1 MICCSDRC
9 ISNAFVSFWCI
20 SNSSDKV
27 EQVTR
32 ELSILK
38 KIYATATP
46 QDSGRYPAALRRKSA
61 SAIDAKSQ
69 FREEDY
75 VPFPQSHDVIRRR
88 TSTTPV
94 FKVSCDEKRLQ
105 RRLSDSF
112 GLEERRPSLLAS
124 LRDSFR
130 GALQRRGS
138 NNSDDVPSEISTA
151 ISSGQSSK
159 SHYSWANA
167 DEINAQTGI
176 FNQKSSAKLR
186 EKMARRNSTS
196 DCSSQPGPSPRQ
208 IPRRRR
214 SFTFGQKIGKD
225 DESIDVESQLWD
237 DFVDENASAI
247 TCDDGK
253 VVRTVAW

>member
-1 MICCSDRC
+1 M
-9 ISNAFVSFWCI
+9 
-20 SNSSDKV
+20 
-27 EQVTR
+27 
-32 ELSILK
+32 
-38 KIYATATP
+38 
-46 QDSGRYPAALRRKSA
+46 
-61 SAIDAKSQ
+61 
-69 FREEDY
+69 
-75 VPFPQSHDVIRRR
+75 PFPQSHEVTRRR

-94 FKVSCDEKRLQ
+94 VKVSGDEKRLH
-105 RRLSDSF
+105 RRLSNSL

-124 LRDSFR
+124 LRDSFKS
-130 GALQRRGS
+130 LRRGS
-138 NNSDDVPSEISTA
+138 NHSDDVPSEISTA
-151 ISSGQSSK
+151 MSSRQSLE

-176 FNQKSSAKLR
+176 FNQKSRAKLR

-208 IPRRRR
+208 LPRRRR

-247 TCDDGK
+247 TCDEDK
-253 VVRTVAW
+253 VVRTLAW

>member
-1 MICCSDRC
+1 ML
-9 ISNAFVSFWCI
+9 SFLFGVYLP
-20 SNSSDKV
+20 SDKV

-38 KIYATATP
+38 KIYATYTP
-46 QDSGRYPAALRRKSA
+46 QDSGRYPAAARRNSA
-61 SAIDAKSQ
+61 PAVDAKSQ

-94 FKVSCDEKRLQ
+94 FRLSFDEKSRQ
-105 RRLSDSF
+105 RRLANSLR
-112 GLEERRPSLLAS
+112 LEERRPSLLAS
-124 LRDSFR
+124 LRDSFK
-130 GALQRRGS
+130 ALRRGS
-138 NNSDDVPSEISTA
+138 NNSDDVSSEISTA
-151 ISSGQSSK
+151 VSSGPSSE

-186 EKMARRNSTS
+186 EKMTRRNSTS
-196 DCSSQPGPSPRQ
+196 VCSSPPDEPSPRQ
-208 IPRRRR
+208 LPRRRR

-247 TCDDGK
+247 TCDEGK

>member
-20 SNSSDKV
+20 STSSDKV

-46 QDSGRYPAALRRKSA
+46 QNSGRYPAALRRNSD

-88 TSTTPV
+88 RSTTPV
-94 FKVSCDEKRLQ
+94 FKVSGDEKRLQ
-105 RRLSDSF
+105 RRPSNSL

-124 LRDSFR
+124 LRDSFK
-130 GALQRRGS
+130 ALRRSS
-138 NNSDDVPSEISTA
+138 NHSDDVPSEISTA
-151 ISSGQSSK
+151 VSSGPSSE

-196 DCSSQPGPSPRQ
+196 DCSSQPGPSQRQ
-208 IPRRRR
+208 LPRRRR

-237 DFVDENASAI
+237 DFVDENATAI
-247 TCDDGK
+247 L
-253 VVRTVAW
+253 AM